1 MKTYTLKPAMPS
13 TNLTTPAT
21 PCKTPVPP
29 HQPPPSRA
37 EIVSAKPLLK
47 LGLDVHLESI
57 LAVAQSFLITP
68 VALNGQ
74 RKTDKL
80 EARALCL
87 RLSRWLDVNRDEL
100 APFAS
105 PPKPNNPFAKPSAAA
120 NSSRAESADLLTV
133 DWPGRRGL
141 PRRTSRPL
149 AGRAQ
154 LEETFPLH
162 LKKQF
167 PINISLS

>member
-57 LAVAQSFLITP
+57 LA

-167 PINISLS
+167 PINILLS